1 MHSSYNVLMS
11 NTDFDVCVRG
21 SGIVGRTLALL
32 LGRAKLRVAL
42 VEPATQTNAGAASIG
57 RDIRAYALN
66 HASRQLL
73 ETIRCWPSSPA
84 TTPVKQMCVF
94 GDAGG
99 VIHFDAGAGEAS
111 NLGDALAWIVD
122 VPSLE
127 DRLEDALSFQP
138 FVERV
143 NEPVEAPLTAIC
155 EGKFSVSRENL
166 AVVVDT
172 YAYPQHA
179 IATRVRA
186 SRSHL
191 GTASQWFYGPH
202 ILGLLPLGGGQ
213 GDEYAVVW
221 STSIA
226 EADRL
231 LSLSDDALSLE
242 MQALIASAEGH
253 SHEKGSQDVTT
264 ATAFT
269 VTGVRARWPLR
280 LAKAQQWVGTMPG
293 APDRS
298 WVLLGDA
305 AHTVHPLAGSGL
317 NLGLGDVGLLSQAL
331 QQRPVWR
338 SVADRRLL
346 RRYERER
353 KSALLPYAFVTD
365 RLQWLF
371 WQDQPWVQSLRNFG
385 MRGFAASPFKS
396 WALNQVRHA

>member
-1 MHSSYNVLMS
+1 MS

-32 LGRAKLRVAL
+32 LGQAKLRVAL
-42 VEPATQTNAGAASIG
+42 VEPAAQANTSAAPVG

-73 ETIRCWPSSPA
+73 ETIRCWPSSSA
-84 TTPVKQMCVF
+84 TTPVKQMRVS

-99 VIHFDAGAGEAS
+99 VVHFDAGAGDAS
-111 NLGDALAWIVD
+111 NLGGALAWIAD

-127 DRLEDALSFQP
+127 DRLEDALSFQS

-155 EGKFSVSRENL
+155 EGKFSVSREDL
-166 AVVVDT
+166 GVVVDS

-186 SRSHL
+186 SRPHL

-202 ILGLLPLGGGQ
+202 ILGLLPLGGEQ

-242 MQALIASAEGH
+242 MQTLIASAEGQ
-253 SHEKGSQDVTT
+253 SHEKDSQAVTA
-264 ATAFT
+264 ATTFT
-269 VTGVRARWPLR
+269 LTGVRARWPLR
-280 LAKAQQWVGTMPG
+280 LAKAQQWVGEMSG
-293 APDRS
+293 APDQS

-317 NLGLGDVGLLSQAL
+317 NLGLGDVSLLSQVL

-346 RRYERER
+346 RSYERER

-371 WQDQPWVQSLRNFG
+371 WQGQPWVQSLRNLG
-385 MRGFAASPFKS
+385 MRGFATSPFKS